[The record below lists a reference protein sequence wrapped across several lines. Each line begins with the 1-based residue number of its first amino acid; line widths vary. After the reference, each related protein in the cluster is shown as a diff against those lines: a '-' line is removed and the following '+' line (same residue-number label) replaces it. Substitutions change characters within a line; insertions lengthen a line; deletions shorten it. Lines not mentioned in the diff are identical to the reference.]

1 MQAAATEHT
10 HTVSLTARTM
20 KFANDVRDGLNL
32 QEFVSKCKRQ
42 QKKHTHTVSLTAR
55 TMKFVNDV
63 RDGLN
68 LHTFVSKCKQ

>member
-10 HTVSLTARTM
+10 RTVLLTARTM
-20 KFANDVRDGLNL
+20 KFVNDVRDGLNL

-42 QKKHTHTVSLTAR
+42 QKKHTHT
-55 TMKFVNDV
+55 MKFTNDV

-68 LHTFVSKCKQ
+68 LHAFVSKCKR